1 MVKAIVVTGS
11 VCSGKTTVA
20 KKIAKKYKYNYI
32 DVNKLI
38 KDKKLYDGYDKE
50 LDSYIVDEDK
60 LVRFLKKLVDE
71 SKKKLVID
79 SHMGHYLPKKYVEVC
94 IVTKCDLKELKKRL
108 KKRKYKPNKIRQNLD
123 AEIFDTCL
131 VEAKEAGH
139 QVRVIDTTGGVK
151 EVIL

>member
-11 VCSGKTTVA
+11 VCTGKTTIA
-20 KKIAKKYKYNYI
+20 KKISRKYKYNYI

-38 KDKKLYDGYDKE
+38 KDKKLYEGYDDE
-50 LDSYIVDEDK
+50 FDSYIVDE
-60 LVRFLKKLVDE
+60 KKLVKFLKNLIDK

-94 IVTKCDLKELKKRL
+94 VVTKCDLKELKRRL
-108 KKRKYKPNKIRQNLD
+108 KKRRYKQNKIRENLD

-131 VEAKEAGH
+131 IEAKEKGH
-139 QVRVIDTTGGVK
+139 TVRIIDTTKGSK